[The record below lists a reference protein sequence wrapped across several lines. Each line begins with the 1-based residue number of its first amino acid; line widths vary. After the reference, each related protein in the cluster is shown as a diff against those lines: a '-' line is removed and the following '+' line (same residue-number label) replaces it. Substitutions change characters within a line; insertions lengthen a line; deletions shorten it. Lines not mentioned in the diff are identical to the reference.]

1 MNDNNA
7 QGMLE
12 RIFVAAGTLEQL
24 AADLRQQS
32 QQAVQV
38 QRQAQEGQDALRM
51 AREQEEVRF
60 RQAMTAL
67 FQEQQ
72 QKTEAALRPV
82 TTRAWQILA
91 VLAAAG
97 VLLFVAFAILI
108 GHQNQRLKN
117 AQARAE
123 TAEVRAEVQEA
134 LKHVVITS
142 CGGHP
147 CIKVDKGTTAWKSNS
162 GEYILIDTPPGKTNG
177 QRR

>member
-12 RIFVAAGTLEQL
+12 RMLVTAGTLEKIT
-24 AADLRQQS
+24 ADLRQQA
-32 QQAVQV
+32 QLAAQV
-38 QRQAQEGQDALRM
+38 QREAQESQEALRT
-51 AREQEEVRF
+51 AREQEEVRLK
-60 RQAMTAL
+60 QAMAML
-67 FQEQQ
+67 FQEEQQ
-72 QKTEAALRPV
+72 RTEAALRPI
-82 TTRAWQILA
+82 TTRAWQTLA

-108 GHQNQRLKN
+108 GHENQRLKN

-123 TAEVRAEVQEA
+123 AAEVRAEVQEA
-134 LKHVVITS
+134 LKHVEITS

-147 CIKVDKGTTAWKSNS
+147 CVKVDKGTPAWKGNS
-162 GEYILIDTPPGKTNG
+162 GEYILIDTPSGKTNG